1 MMKGV
6 NAMKKQVSIYV
17 SIGVAWLA
25 CCLFQMKN
33 DNTFMVAVSALLAVL
48 FLAWG
53 IYVYHKKQ

>member
-1 MMKGV
+1 
-6 NAMKKQVSIYV
+6 MKKQVSIYV

-25 CCLFQMKN
+25 CCLYQIKN